1 MYFFSGI
8 GLGLCYSPTLITIGF
23 YFDKYRG
30 LASGISVGFTA
41 VGILSG
47 SLITQSLI
55 DEYSVSGAFLLIGAL
70 SLHFCFFGMFF
81 RPTQFETKKMTLS
94 VSIDMLEA
102 ENQFR
107 ASKLS
112 LALHGVEIRPASSL
126 LSGLVEEGDSASRL
140 RYGSVGSLL
149 R

>member
-1 MYFFSGI
+1 MSN
-8 GLGLCYSPTLITIGF
+8 
-23 YFDKYRG
+23 
-30 LASGISVGFTA
+30 
-41 VGILSG
+41 
-47 SLITQSLI
+47 SLI

-149 R
+149 RRVQFNSWRRLSLRGLVSGSVSMRLARR